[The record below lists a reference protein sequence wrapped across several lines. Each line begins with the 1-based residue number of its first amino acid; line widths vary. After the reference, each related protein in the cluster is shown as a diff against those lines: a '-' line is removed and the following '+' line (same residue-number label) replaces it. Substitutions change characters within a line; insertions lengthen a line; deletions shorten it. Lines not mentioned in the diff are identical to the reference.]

1 LTARFARRVG
11 PQLGEEWMFAL
22 VWHVSSR
29 NWQRLAAVDRS
40 FEAVCLFSSLGIVL
54 SLAFFS
60 GTLSTPDP
68 GFMLARVP

>member
-1 LTARFARRVG
+1 
-11 PQLGEEWMFAL
+11 MFAF

-29 NWQRLAAVDRS
+29 NWQKLAALDRS

-60 GTLSTPDP
+60 ATLPALDIGLMP
-68 GFMLARVP
+68 ARAP